1 MSGIYYALSIVGV
14 FIIIHWFVMNDR
26 RQKTS
31 GLLAMKPPPESED
44 GDEQS

>member
-14 FIIIHWFVMNDR
+14 FIIINWFVRNDGMT
-26 RQKTS
+26 KTS

-44 GDEQS
+44 GGEPS